1 MDLIFE
7 LHLIDNSI
15 FKVRGIEKI
24 SFNYKNIY
32 FNFLEF
38 FFSRKGIDKISR
50 DFTQMIF
57 VSQGWHSTTHH
68 FCYFKFRVFLKNKYS
83 LCGKMTAL
91 GLPAVGL
98 SCHVTKDPSEQL
110 QTNCRPSQCQLT
122 EVNFLLYEYLKRY

>member
-7 LHLIDNSI
+7 LHLIDNNI

-57 VSQGWHSTTHH
+57 VSQEGGTQPRIIFVIS
-68 FCYFKFRVFLKNKYS
+68 N
-83 LCGKMTAL
+83 
-91 GLPAVGL
+91 
-98 SCHVTKDPSEQL
+98 SEF
-110 QTNCRPSQCQLT
+110 S
-122 EVNFLLYEYLKRY
+122 